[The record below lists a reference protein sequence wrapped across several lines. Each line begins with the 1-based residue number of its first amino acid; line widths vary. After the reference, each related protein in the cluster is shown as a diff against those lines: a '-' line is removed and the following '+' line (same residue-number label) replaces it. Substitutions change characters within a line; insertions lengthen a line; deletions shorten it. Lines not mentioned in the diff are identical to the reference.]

1 MSASTYLTRRTLLRS
16 TGALAGAALVH
27 RYAFDLAPALVP
39 DLRAAQA
46 PAAST
51 AKAGAAAL
59 DQRRAEMAR
68 TPIARTR
75 LTDRLELLA
84 GPGGNVLVLHGPDGL
99 LLVDN
104 FVRAAWPQL
113 KSTLDAIGG
122 PVKTAID
129 THWHFD
135 HADNNASLHRA
146 GAVIVAHA
154 RTKVRLSEPH
164 DIIGLHM
171 DPEPADALPA
181 ETFTDART
189 LSANGDTLT
198 LQYAP
203 PAHTDTDISVRFA
216 KANVLH
222 LGDLFFNGSYP
233 FIDASTGG
241 NINGMVTAA
250 EKALAA
256 VDAQTR
262 IVPGHGPLADRAA
275 LERYRAMLTAVRDRV
290 AALKASGK
298 ALADVQAAK
307 PSAAYDAEWGGGF
320 MKADD
325 FVALVYSTL

>member
-1 MSASTYLTRRTLLRS
+1 MPASDMTRRTLLRS
-16 TGALAGAALVH
+16 TGTLAGAALVH
-27 RYAFDLAPALVP
+27 RYAADLW
-39 DLRAAQA
+39 AAQA
-46 PAAST
+46 PAPSA
-51 AKAGAAAL
+51 AKAGADAL
-59 DQRRAEMAR
+59 DLRRAEMAK

-104 FVRAAWPQL
+104 FVRPAWPQL
-113 KSTLDAIGG
+113 KATLDAIGG
-122 PVKTAID
+122 PIKTAID

-135 HADNNASLHRA
+135 HADNNANVHRA

-164 DIIGLHM
+164 DLLGLHM

-198 LQYAP
+198 LQYVP

-222 LGDLFFNGSYP
+222 LGDLFFNGIYP

-241 NINGMVTAA
+241 NISGMVAAA

-262 IVPGHGPLADRAA
+262 IVPGHGPLGDRAS
-275 LERYRAMLTAVRDRV
+275 LERYRTMLATIRDRV
-290 AALKASGK
+290 AALKSSGK
-298 ALADVQAAK
+298 TLADVQAAK
-307 PSAAYDAEWGGGF
+307 PSAAFDAEWGKGF
-320 MKADD
+320 MNAEA
-325 FVALVYSTL
+325 FVGLVYSTL

>member
-1 MSASTYLTRRTLLRS
+1 MPVSRMLTRRTLLQS
-16 TGALAGAALVH
+16 TGTLAGAALVH
-27 RYAFDLAPALVP
+27 RYAADLW
-39 DLRAAQA
+39 AAQA
-46 PAAST
+46 PAAPA
-51 AKAGAAAL
+51 AKAAADAL
-59 DQRRAEMAR
+59 EARRAEMGK

-75 LTDRLELLA
+75 LTENLELLA

-104 FVRAAWPQL
+104 FVRPAWPQL

-122 PVKTAID
+122 PIKTAID

-135 HADNNASLHRA
+135 HADNNANVHRA
-146 GAVIVAHA
+146 GAVLIAHA

-164 DIIGLHM
+164 DLLDMHM

-198 LQYAP
+198 LQYIP

-222 LGDLFFNGSYP
+222 LGDLFFNGAYP

-241 NINGMVTAA
+241 NINGMVAGAA
-250 EKALAA
+250 KALAA

-262 IVPGHGPLADRAA
+262 IVPGHGPLGDRAA
-275 LERYRAMLTAVRDRV
+275 LDRYHTVLATIRDRV
-290 AALKASGK
+290 AALKSSGK
-298 ALADVQAAK
+298 SLADVQAAK
-307 PSAAYDAEWGGGF
+307 PGAAYDAEWGKGF
-320 MKADD
+320 MQPDA
-325 FVALVYSTL
+325 FVGLVYSTL

>member
-1 MSASTYLTRRTLLRS
+1 MPASTSLTRRTLLRS

-27 RYAFDLAPALVP
+27 RYAADLW
-39 DLRAAQA
+39 AAQA
-46 PAAST
+46 PAASA
-51 AKAGAAAL
+51 AKAGADAL
-59 DQRRAEMAR
+59 EARRAEMGK
-68 TPIARTR
+68 TPIARTP

-99 LLVDN
+99 LLVDT
-104 FVRAAWPQL
+104 FVRPAWPQL
-113 KSTLDAIGG
+113 KSALDAIGG

-146 GAVIVAHA
+146 GAVLVAHA
-154 RTKVRLSEPH
+154 KTKVRLSEPH
-164 DIIGLHM
+164 DLLGLHM

-189 LSANGDTLT
+189 MSANGETLT
-198 LQYAP
+198 LQYIP

-222 LGDLFFNGSYP
+222 LGDLFFNGTYP

-241 NINGMVTAA
+241 NINGMVAGA

-262 IVPGHGPLADRAA
+262 IVPGHGPLGDRAA
-275 LERYRAMLTAVRDRV
+275 LERYRAMLAAIRDKV
-290 AALKASGK
+290 GALKSSGK
-298 ALADVQAAK
+298 TLADVQAAK
-307 PSAAYDAEWGGGF
+307 PSAAFDADWGKGF
-320 MKADD
+320 MNAEA
-325 FVALVYSTL
+325 FVGLVYSTL

>member
-1 MSASTYLTRRTLLRS
+1 MSASTLLTRRTLLRS
-16 TGALAGAALVH
+16 TGALAGAAFVH
-27 RYAFDLAPALVP
+27 RYSPDLAP
-39 DLRAAQA
+39 DLWAAQA
-46 PAAST
+46 PATST
-51 AKAGAAAL
+51 AKAGADAL
-59 DQRRAEMAR
+59 DMRRAEMAK
-68 TPIARTR
+68 TPIVRTR

-104 FVRAAWPQL
+104 FVRPAWPQL

-122 PVKTAID
+122 AIKTAID

-164 DIIGLHM
+164 DLLGLHM

-189 LSANGDTLT
+189 LSANGDTVT
-198 LQYAP
+198 LQYVP

-222 LGDLFFNGSYP
+222 LGDLFFNGAYP

-241 NINGMVTAA
+241 NINGMVVSA

-262 IVPGHGPLADRAA
+262 IVPGHGPLGDRAS
-275 LERYRAMLTAVRDRV
+275 LERYRAMLATVRDRI
-290 AALKASGK
+290 AALKSSGK

-307 PSAAYDAEWGGGF
+307 PTAAYDAEWGKGF
-320 MKADD
+320 MQPDV
-325 FVALVYSTL
+325 FVGIVYSTL

>member
-1 MSASTYLTRRTLLRS
+1 MPASVLLTRRTLLRS

-27 RYAFDLAPALVP
+27 RYAADLAS
-39 DLRAAQA
+39 DLWGAQA
-46 PAAST
+46 PTASP
-51 AKAGAAAL
+51 AKAGADAL
-59 DQRRAEMAR
+59 EARRIEMAK
-68 TPIARTR
+68 TPIVRTR

-84 GPGGNVLVLHGPDGL
+84 GPGGNVLVLHGADGL

-104 FVRAAWPQL
+104 FVRPAWPQL

-122 PVKTAID
+122 SIKTAID

-171 DPEPADALPA
+171 DPEPPEALPA
-181 ETFTDART
+181 VTFTDART
-189 LSANGDTLT
+189 LDANGDTLT
-198 LQYAP
+198 LQYVP
-203 PAHTDTDISVRFA
+203 PAHTDTDITVRFA

-222 LGDLFFNGSYP
+222 LGDLFFNGTYP

-241 NINGMVTAA
+241 NINGMVAA
-250 EKALAA
+250 SEKALAT

-262 IVPGHGPLADRAA
+262 IVPGHGPLGDRAA
-275 LERYRAMLTAVRDRV
+275 LERYRAMLTAIRDRV
-290 AALKASGK
+290 VALKSSGK
-298 ALADVQAAK
+298 TLADVQAAK
-307 PSAAYDAEWGGGF
+307 PSAAYDAEWGKGF
-320 MKADD
+320 MQPDV
-325 FVALVYSTL
+325 FVGIVYSTL

>member
-1 MSASTYLTRRTLLRS
+1 MPAPTLTRRTLLRS
-16 TGALAGAALVH
+16 TGALAGAALVN
-27 RYAFDLAPALVP
+27 RYADLW
-39 DLRAAQA
+39 AAQTPAA
-46 PAAST
+46 PAA
-51 AKAGAAAL
+51 KAAA
-59 DQRRAEMAR
+59 DAMEQRRVEMGKA
-68 TPIARTR
+68 PIVRTR
-75 LTDRLELLA
+75 LTDRLEMLA

-104 FVRAAWPQL
+104 FVRTAWGQL
-113 KSTLDAIGG
+113 KTTLDAIGG
-122 PVKTAID
+122 PIKTAID

-135 HADNNASLHRA
+135 HADNNANLHRA

-154 RTKVRLSEPH
+154 KTKVRLSEPH
-164 DIIGLHM
+164 DILGMHM
-171 DPEPADALPA
+171 DAEPADALPA

-198 LQYAP
+198 LQYIP

-241 NINGMVTAA
+241 NINGMIASA

-262 IVPGHGPLADRAA
+262 IVPGHGPLGDRAA
-275 LERYRAMLTAVRDRV
+275 LDRYHTVLATVRDKV
-290 AALKASGK
+290 AALKSSGK
-298 ALADVQAAK
+298 SLADVQAAK
-307 PSAAYDAEWGGGF
+307 PGAAYDAEWGKGF
-320 MKADD
+320 MNADA
-325 FVALVYSTL
+325 FLGLVYATL

>member
-1 MSASTYLTRRTLLRS
+1 M
-16 TGALAGAALVH
+16 
-27 RYAFDLAPALVP
+27 
-39 DLRAAQA
+39 
-46 PAAST
+46 
-51 AKAGAAAL
+51 AK
-59 DQRRAEMAR
+59 
-68 TPIARTR
+68 TPIVRTR

-104 FVRAAWPQL
+104 FVRPAWPQL

-122 PVKTAID
+122 PIKTAID

-164 DIIGLHM
+164 DLLGLHM

-198 LQYAP
+198 LQYVP

-222 LGDLFFNGSYP
+222 LGDLFFNGSLSVHRRV
-233 FIDASTGG
+233 DRRQHQRDGDGG
-241 NINGMVTAA
+241 GEGAGRGRRA
-250 EKALAA
+250 
-256 VDAQTR
+256 D
-262 IVPGHGPLADRAA
+262 ADRA
-275 LERYRAMLTAVRDRV
+275 RPRAARRSRV
-290 AALKASGK
+290 ARALSH
-298 ALADVQAAK
+298 D
-307 PSAAYDAEWGGGF
+307 
-320 MKADD
+320 ADD
-325 FVALVYSTL
+325 ASAIGSPR

>member
-1 MSASTYLTRRTLLRS
+1 MPASTLLTRRTLLRS

-27 RYAFDLAPALVP
+27 RYAADLWAAQTPAAPA
-39 DLRAAQA
+39 
-46 PAAST
+46 
-51 AKAGAAAL
+51 AKAGADAL
-59 DQRRAEMAR
+59 DLRRAEMGK
-68 TPIARTR
+68 TPIVRTR
-75 LTDRLELLA
+75 LADHLELLA

-99 LLVDN
+99 LLVDT
-104 FVRAAWPQL
+104 FVRPAWPQL

-122 PVKTAID
+122 PIKTAID

-181 ETFTDART
+181 ETFTDTRT
-189 LSANGDTLT
+189 LTANGDTLT
-198 LQYAP
+198 LQYIP

-222 LGDLFFNGSYP
+222 LGDLFFNGTYP
-233 FIDASTGG
+233 FIDAATGG
-241 NINGMVTAA
+241 NINGMVTGA

-262 IVPGHGPLADRAA
+262 IVPGHGPLGDRAS
-275 LERYRAMLTAVRDRV
+275 LERYRLMLATIRDRV
-290 AALKASGK
+290 AALKSSGK
-298 ALADVQAAK
+298 ALPDVQAAK
-307 PSAAYDAEWGGGF
+307 PSASFDADWGKGF
-320 MKADD
+320 MAPDA